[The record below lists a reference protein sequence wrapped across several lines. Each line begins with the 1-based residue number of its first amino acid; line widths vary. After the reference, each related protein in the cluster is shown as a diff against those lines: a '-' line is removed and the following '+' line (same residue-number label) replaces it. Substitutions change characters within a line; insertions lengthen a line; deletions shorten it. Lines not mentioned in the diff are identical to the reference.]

1 MPSRDPLHGNGTTET
16 SLSNDSEILGSIEQ
30 QLFHVKKILALIYPF
45 TKHRGYG
52 STEGQ
57 ETLKTK
63 SKDGTNTMVNM
74 STRGDMQR
82 RGEYEETR

>member
-1 MPSRDPLHGNGTTET
+1 M
-16 SLSNDSEILGSIEQ
+16 
-30 QLFHVKKILALIYPF
+30 ILALIYPF
-45 TKHRGYG
+45 TNHRGYG

-63 SKDGTNTMVNM
+63 SKKGTNTMVNM

-82 RGEYEETR
+82 GVNMKETQ

>member
-1 MPSRDPLHGNGTTET
+1 MTVNYLRTSSNIISR
-16 SLSNDSEILGSIEQ
+16 
-30 QLFHVKKILALIYPF
+30 KKILVLIYPF
-45 TKHRGYG
+45 TNHHGYG

-63 SKDGTNTMVNM
+63 SKEGTNTMVNM

-82 RGEYEETR
+82 GVNMKETQ